1 MEIESGDCKHVMDDR
16 DLKRERRGSVE
27 TEVSQHCI
35 GLQNTFY
42 FSTIVKINVRRKIML
57 ENFFKKKISH

>member
-27 TEVSQHCI
+27 TEVSQH
-35 GLQNTFY
+35 
-42 FSTIVKINVRRKIML
+42 
-57 ENFFKKKISH
+57 